1 MVSTGNKSKDYLLN
15 GSFIFNSEKDFNFL
29 LLNKTEGINVVKRYL
44 IFLVLI
50 SAVTVFAQ
58 SPQKIGYV
66 DSQIIL
72 TQLPEAIKAQSDLDA
87 LTQKWSNQLDSM
99 KMALQQQYADVQ
111 KQIATMTEEQK
122 QIKQKELI
130 DKEQQIYQFQ
140 NQKFGQQNGEIYQKQ
155 ETIFAPVKEK
165 IYAAIEK
172 VAKEEGMQFIFDKS
186 GDILL
191 LYADEAFDITFK
203 VLDSLKRGAK

>member
-1 MVSTGNKSKDYLLN
+1 
-15 GSFIFNSEKDFNFL
+15 
-29 LLNKTEGINVVKRYL
+29 VKRYL

-58 SPQKIGYV
+58 SPQKVGYV

-122 QIKQKELI
+122 QVKQKELI

>member
-1 MVSTGNKSKDYLLN
+1 M
-15 GSFIFNSEKDFNFL
+15 
-29 LLNKTEGINVVKRYL
+29 KRYF

-87 LTQKWSNQLDSM
+87 LTSKWSNQLDSM

-111 KQIATMTEEQK
+111 KQLATMTDDQK
-122 QIKQKELI
+122 QLKQKELI

-140 NQKFGQQNGEIYQKQ
+140 NQKFGQQNGEIFQKQ

-172 VAKEEGMQFIFDKS
+172 VAKDEGMQFVFDKS
-186 GDILL
+186 GDIIL

>member
-1 MVSTGNKSKDYLLN
+1 VRRYLL
-15 GSFIFNSEKDFNFL
+15 FL
-29 LLNKTEGINVVKRYL
+29 LL
-44 IFLVLI
+44 I
-50 SAVTVFAQ
+50 SVVTVFGQ

-87 LTQKWSNQLDSM
+87 MTSVWSNQVDSM
-99 KMALQQQYADVQ
+99 KLALQQQYADVQ
-111 KQIATMTEEQK
+111 KQLATMTDDQK

-130 DKEQQIYQFQ
+130 EKEQQIYAYQ
-140 NQKFGQQNGEIYQKQ
+140 NQKFGQPNGEIYQKQ
-155 ETIFAPVKEK
+155 ETIFEPVKKK
-165 IYAAIEK
+165 IYAAIEL

-191 LYADEAFDITFK
+191 LYADAAFDITFK
-203 VLDSLKRGAK
+203 VLDSLKRGK

>member
-1 MVSTGNKSKDYLLN
+1 
-15 GSFIFNSEKDFNFL
+15 
-29 LLNKTEGINVVKRYL
+29 VKRYL

>member
-1 MVSTGNKSKDYLLN
+1 MRRYLL
-15 GSFIFNSEKDFNFL
+15 FIL
-29 LLNKTEGINVVKRYL
+29 
-44 IFLVLI
+44 LI
-50 SAVTVFAQ
+50 STVTIFAQ

-87 LTQKWSNQLDSM
+87 MTTVWSNQVDSL
-99 KMALQQQYADVQ
+99 KLVLQQQYADVQ
-111 KQIATMTEEQK
+111 KQLATMTEDQK

-130 DKEQQIYQFQ
+130 EKEQQIYAFQ
-140 NQKFGQQNGEIYQKQ
+140 NQKFGQPNGEIYQKQ
-155 ETIFAPVKEK
+155 ETIFDPVKKK
-165 IYAAIEK
+165 IYTAIEL

-191 LYADEAFDITFK
+191 LYADAAFDITFK
-203 VLDSLKRGAK
+203 VLDSLKRGK

>member
-1 MVSTGNKSKDYLLN
+1 MKKYLV
-15 GSFIFNSEKDFNFL
+15 FIL
-29 LLNKTEGINVVKRYL
+29 LV
-44 IFLVLI
+44 
-50 SAVTVFAQ
+50 SAVTLYAQ

-87 LTQKWSNQLDSM
+87 LTNQWSNQLDSM
-99 KMALQQQYADVQ
+99 KLALQQQYADVQ
-111 KQIATMTEEQK
+111 KQLATMTEEQK
-122 QIKQKELI
+122 QLKQKELI

-140 NQKFGQQNGEIYQKQ
+140 NQKFGQQTGEIYLKQ
-155 ETIFAPVKEK
+155 ETIFEPVKKK

-172 VAKEEGMQFIFDKS
+172 VAKEEGMKFIFDKS

>member
-1 MVSTGNKSKDYLLN
+1 MRRYLL
-15 GSFIFNSEKDFNFL
+15 FL
-29 LLNKTEGINVVKRYL
+29 LL
-44 IFLVLI
+44 I
-50 SAVTVFAQ
+50 SVVTVFGQ

-87 LTQKWSNQLDSM
+87 MTSVWSNQVDSM
-99 KMALQQQYADVQ
+99 KLALQQQYADVQ
-111 KQIATMTEEQK
+111 KQLATMTDDQK

-130 DKEQQIYQFQ
+130 EKEQQIYAYQ
-140 NQKFGQQNGEIYQKQ
+140 NQKFGQPNGEIYQKQ
-155 ETIFAPVKEK
+155 ETIFEPVKKK
-165 IYAAIEK
+165 IYAAIEL

-191 LYADEAFDITFK
+191 LYADAAFDITFK
-203 VLDSLKRGAK
+203 VLDSLKRGK

>member
-1 MVSTGNKSKDYLLN
+1 
-15 GSFIFNSEKDFNFL
+15 
-29 LLNKTEGINVVKRYL
+29 VKRYL

-140 NQKFGQQNGEIYQKQ
+140 NQKFGQQNGEIYQRQ